1 MASGWYPKKREG
13 SKTELERGEA
23 DVYIIHRLTS
33 RNNMVRTQIYL
44 TEKERTS
51 LQLLAEQ
58 TGKTQSQLIRD
69 AIDRLIGSL
78 DKQNRLYLLRQAR
91 GMWKDRDD
99 LPDFEELR
107 KEFDR
112 FSPRDE

>member
-1 MASGWYPKKREG
+1 MGLGIRG
-13 SKTELERGEA
+13 SCKIKIERGEA
-23 DVYIIHRLTS
+23 DVYIIHRLNV

-69 AIDRLIGSL
+69 AVDRLIESL
-78 DKQNRLYLLRQAR
+78 DQQNRLYLLRQAR

-112 FSPRDE
+112 FPPRDE